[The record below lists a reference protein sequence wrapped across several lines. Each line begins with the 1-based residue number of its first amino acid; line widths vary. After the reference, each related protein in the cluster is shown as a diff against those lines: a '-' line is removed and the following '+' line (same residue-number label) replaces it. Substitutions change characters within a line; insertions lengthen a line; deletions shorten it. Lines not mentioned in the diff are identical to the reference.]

1 MTVKADIMRCNLIVA
16 RPTLSNEW
24 FAKELQSCH
33 RTLTKFVI
41 SLLLMKIVEK
51 ILHIN
56 DELPVDYADRIG
68 LSYSVF
74 VTQKHKKNNG
84 QFLTPSPIARFMGK
98 LAQSDKSHISILDPG
113 CGTAI
118 LSCAIIENLSIS
130 NSNLKTIS
138 LDAYEIDNEILL
150 FSTNVLDYLKEW
162 LNNKNIS
169 FQYNLI
175 QEDFILKN
183 ANVLK
188 SKSLLF
194 NDSKALEY
202 DFVISNPPYFK
213 LNKEDKR
220 AKAAESITSGQPNIY
235 ALFMAVSSKMLS
247 PNGQLIFITPRSYA
261 SGSYFKSFRE
271 FFFNNVAINQIHL
284 FDSRKDTFNRDN
296 VLQETLILKATKE
309 NSLKSD
315 SLVAVTSSKG
325 LNDLSNPRLKT
336 YPQSQIL
343 NLKSKE
349 KILHVPVNDEE
360 EEIIDLFHSWTGS
373 LNKYNIQISTGPV
386 VAFRATEYIKEVYE
400 NETVFLAPLLWLHNV
415 YKMRVDWPIHKP
427 NKGQYIQICSG
438 SQSLLLPNKNY
449 ILLRRFSAKD
459 DKSRLIASPYFAKLH
474 EYEFVGVENKVN
486 YIYRPKGELEHNE
499 VIGLAAILNSSLFDN
514 YFRIFNGNVNVS
526 ATELREMPLP
536 SLEIIKRIGDSLILN
551 NTEFS
556 QEQIDDLVIQTILN
570 KNELVL

>member
-1 MTVKADIMRCNLIVA
+1 
-16 RPTLSNEW
+16 
-24 FAKELQSCH
+24 
-33 RTLTKFVI
+33 
-41 SLLLMKIVEK
+41 MKSFEK
-51 ILHIN
+51 ILPI
-56 DELPVDYADRIG
+56 DSELPVDYADRIG

-74 VTQKHKKNNG
+74 VTQNHKKNKG

-98 LAQSDKSHISILDPG
+98 QAKSDKSQISILDPG

-118 LSCAIIENLSIS
+118 LSCAIIEYLAAS
-130 NSNLKTIS
+130 NTNLKSIN
-138 LDAYEIDNEILL
+138 LDAYEIDNEILPFTTDVLNFLKDWLSDKGIL
-150 FSTNVLDYLKEW
+150 FQ
-162 LNNKNIS
+162 
-169 FQYNLI
+169 FNLI

-188 SKSLLF
+188 SEISLF
-194 NDSKALEY
+194 NNSMAIEY

-247 PNGQLIFITPRSYA
+247 QNGQLIFITPRSYA

-271 FFFNNVAINQIHL
+271 FFFNNVSINQIHL
-284 FDSRKDTFNRDN
+284 FDSRKDAFNRDN
-296 VLQETLILKATKE
+296 VLQETLILKATKG
-309 NSLKSD
+309 NNIKSD
-315 SLVAVTSSKG
+315 SLVAITSTKG
-325 LNDLSNPRLKT
+325 ISDLSNPRLKT

-349 KILHVPVNDEE
+349 KILHIPVNDEE
-360 EEIIDLFHSWTGS
+360 EEIIDLFRSWNGS

-386 VAFRATEYIKEVYE
+386 VAFRATEYIREIYE
-400 NETVFLAPLLWLHNV
+400 NGTVFLAPLIWLHNV
-415 YKMRVDWPIHKP
+415 YKMHIDWPIHKP
-427 NKGQYIQICSG
+427 NKGQYIQMCSG

-459 DKSRLIASPYFAKLH
+459 DKSRLIASPYFAKLQDA
-474 EYEFVGVENKVN
+474 EFVGVENKVN
-486 YIYRPKGELEHNE
+486 YIYRPKGELERNE
-499 VIGLAAILNSSLFDN
+499 VIGLAAILNSKLFDN

-536 SLEIIKRIGDSLILN
+536 PLEHIKQIGNQLILN
-551 NTEFS
+551 NTDFS
-556 QEQIDDLVIQTILN
+556 QEQIDNLITQTLLNKTELVI
-570 KNELVL
+570 

>member
-1 MTVKADIMRCNLIVA
+1 MR
-16 RPTLSNEW
+16 
-24 FAKELQSCH
+24 
-33 RTLTKFVI
+33 
-41 SLLLMKIVEK
+41 IVEK
-51 ILHIN
+51 ILPI
-56 DELPVDYADRIG
+56 DRELPVDYADRIG
-68 LSYSVF
+68 LSYSIF
-74 VTQKHKKNNG
+74 ASQSHKKSNG

-118 LSCAIIENLSIS
+118 LSCAIIENLASSSSDLKSI
-130 NSNLKTIS
+130 N

-150 FSTNVLDYLKEW
+150 FTINVLNFLKDW
-162 LNNKNIS
+162 LSKKNIS

-188 SKSLLF
+188 SDISLF
-194 NDSKALEY
+194 NNPSTLEY

-235 ALFMAVSSKMLS
+235 ALFMAVSSRMLS
-247 PNGQLIFITPRSYA
+247 QNGQLIFITPRSYA

-271 FFFNNVAINQIHL
+271 FFFNNVSLNQIHL
-284 FDSRKDTFNRDN
+284 FDSRKDTFTRDN
-296 VLQETLILKATKE
+296 VLQETLIIKATKG
-309 NSLKSD
+309 NTIKTD
-315 SLVAVTSSKG
+315 FLVAVTSSKG
-325 LNDLSNPRLKT
+325 ISDLSNPRLKT
-336 YPQSQIL
+336 YPQNQIL

-349 KILHVPVNDEE
+349 KILHVPINDEE
-360 EEIIDLFHSWTGS
+360 EEIIDLFRSWSGS

-386 VAFRATEYIKEVYE
+386 VAFRAIEYIRDVYE
-400 NETVFLAPLLWLHNV
+400 NGTVFLAPLIWLHNV
-415 YKMRVDWPIHKP
+415 YKMRIDWPVHKP

-459 DKSRLIASPYFAKLH
+459 DKSRLIASPYFANLQ
-474 EYEFVGVENKVN
+474 EAEFVGVENKVN
-486 YIYRPKGELEHNE
+486 YIYRPKGELERNE

-536 SLEIIKRIGDSLILN
+536 ALDLIKRIGDHLILSN
-551 NTEFS
+551 ADFS
-556 QEQIDDLVIQTILN
+556 QDKIDDLVSQTLLN
-570 KNELVL
+570 KNILVL